1 MVLKHLRLSGFLG
14 TALLL
19 ACGNGLSGSADTPPP
34 TEGEMVYNTNCAM
47 CHGRK
52 GDLGMNGAK
61 DLVSSILSRE
71 EVIALVTNG
80 KGAMMPYGKSLSAKQ
95 IEAVADHVRTL
106 RAKSDPPAREN

>member
-1 MVLKHLRLSGFLG
+1 MVLKRLRSFGFLG
-14 TALLL
+14 SALLL
-19 ACGNGLSGSADTPPP
+19 ACGNAISGNADTPPP
-34 TEGEMVYNTNCAM
+34 TEGEMVYNTNCAL

-71 EVIALVTNG
+71 EVIAVITNG

-95 IEAVADHVRTL
+95 IEAVTDHVQTL
-106 RAKSDPPAREN
+106 RAKSDTLPSDN